1 VLYLGELVEYGPTP
15 EVMDAPR
22 HAYTKALIDALPMIK
37 FDDADVPNGAP

>member
-22 HAYTKALIDALPMIK
+22 HAYTKALIDALPMIR
-37 FDDADVPNGAP
+37 FDDADVPDGAP